1 MSGRGAI
8 ERAFLTPVVAAL
20 LTLRPGRLAGRYGRR
35 LGRSL
40 PRGLTGRA
48 AILRSVLRALPLIL
62 AAILGALPGVWRTI
76 LGSLLQVL
84 RAILSPLLEILT
96 AVLSPLLALL
106 TSLLRPFL
114 TLLAA
119 VLSTLLTLLPALLPI
134 LRALLPA
141 LLTALVA
148 AAGLAFGAAARIGPG
163 AARSVPGKGL
173 RQDQRSIEHGRSIE
187 VERRCGWGQRQQREG
202 GAGKKNPDCRFHG
215 NSSHVGD
222 DSQARRQPI
231 GSAPPAAALP
241 EPAAPLMNAR

>member
-1 MSGRGAI
+1 MPGRGAI
-8 ERAFLTPVVAAL
+8 LRALLAPVVAAL
-20 LTLRPGRLAGRYGRR
+20 LTPRPGRLAGSHGRR
-35 LGRSL
+35 LRRSL
-40 PRGLTGRA
+40 PRGLTRRA
-48 AILRSVLRALPLIL
+48 AILRALPLIL
-62 AAILGALPGVWRTI
+62 AAILRALPWVWRTI

-84 RAILSPLLEILT
+84 RAILSPLLEILA

-119 VLSTLLTLLPALLPI
+119 VLSPLLTLLPALLPI

-148 AAGLAFGAAARIGPG
+148 AAGLAFGAAAGIGPG

-173 RQDQRSIEHGRSIE
+173 RQDQRSIEHERSIE

-222 DSQARRQPI
+222 DSQARRRPI
-231 GSAPPAAALP
+231 GSAAQP
-241 EPAAPLMNAR
+241 